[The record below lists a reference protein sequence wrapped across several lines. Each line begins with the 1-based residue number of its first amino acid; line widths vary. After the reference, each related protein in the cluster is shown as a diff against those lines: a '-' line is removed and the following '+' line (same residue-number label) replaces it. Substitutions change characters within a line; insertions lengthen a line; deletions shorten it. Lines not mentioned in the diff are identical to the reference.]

1 MRKKI
6 RDLILIKQLSGLSN
20 PACAYELLTTE
31 QLHNSEKEE
40 LKEMLIDDLGL
51 AYLYAKTNRLL
62 GKWSLFDAAIQEGF
76 KQYEYESKST
86 KLDRNEFL
94 DLYLYMHRAQSSR
107 K

>member
-1 MRKKI
+1 MHKKI
-6 RDLILIKQLSGLSN
+6 RNALLLKQLTGLSN

-62 GKWSLFDAAIQEGF
+62 GKWPLFDAAIQDGF
-76 KQYEYESKST
+76 ELYERESQST

-94 DLYLYMHRAQSSR
+94 DLYLYMHRAQGSR